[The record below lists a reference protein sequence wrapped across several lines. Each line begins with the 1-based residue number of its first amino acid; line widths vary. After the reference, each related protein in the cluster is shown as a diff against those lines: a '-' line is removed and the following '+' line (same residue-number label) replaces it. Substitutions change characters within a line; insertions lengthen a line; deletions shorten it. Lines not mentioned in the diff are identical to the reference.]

1 MIKLIKNEL
10 FKIFHKKS
18 IYVLAGIMLAFVILN
33 NIVYKVFYDDNSN
46 YISQTLND
54 SSWEIDYYSEELKNL
69 DINKESDKEEYIS
82 CKTSYDIAVLHSSY
96 QIGTWQYNI
105 IDTRLYDIIYN
116 INYYTYIEKND
127 KLLKEYQDKYD
138 YYINSFENNN
148 FKVFIKE
155 ELDSTQKEID
165 TLEKEKKAITSTKR
179 LKEIEDSL
187 NILYIKKEMINYRI
201 SNDVPYSN
209 SYLNT
214 AIEDYIDTYTYLNST
229 TVDSLS
235 YNEKIEYNNNL
246 SKNATSKYIID
257 NKIDLNQENTVR
269 NNLRCIFNSYEILIV
284 ILIIII
290 SGTIISN
297 EFNKGTI
304 KNLLIRPYKRSTIF
318 ISKYISSF
326 IILILSIIYLVFLEL
341 IVGGILFGLDSL
353 NIPIVVYNF
362 TTSSLVEYNIF
373 TYLGILILAKM
384 PLLILIMTLSITLST
399 ITLNSP
405 ISIAVPILGYTF
417 SGIIG
422 SLAMSFDLKWM
433 KYFPTMNWDLTEYLF
448 GGLPAFQYTSLS
460 HAIIISIIYF
470 AIMFTLSI
478 IVFNKKNIKN
488 I

>member
-127 KLLKEYQDKYD
+127 KILKEYQDKYD

-165 TLEKEKKAITSTKR
+165 TLEKEKKTITSTKR

-326 IILILSIIYLVFLEL
+326 IILILSIIYLVSLEL

-373 TYLGILILAKM
+373 TYLGILIIAKM

>member
-96 QIGTWQYNI
+96 QIGTWQYNL
-105 IDTRLYDIIYN
+105 IDNRLYDIIYN

-155 ELDSTQKEID
+155 ELDSIQKEIN
-165 TLEKEKKAITSTKR
+165 TLEKEKKTITSTKR

-187 NILYIKKEMINYRI
+187 NILYIKREMINYRI

-214 AIEDYIDTYTYLNST
+214 AIEDYIDTYTYLNNIN
-229 TVDSLS
+229 VDSLS

-246 SKNATSKYIID
+246 SQNATSKYIID

-269 NNLRCIFNSYEILIV
+269 NNLMCIFNSYEILIV

-326 IILILSIIYLVFLEL
+326 IILILSIIYLVSLEL

>member
-46 YISQTLND
+46 YTSQTLND

-127 KLLKEYQDKYD
+127 KILKEYQDKYD

-165 TLEKEKKAITSTKR
+165 TLEKEKKTITSTKR

-326 IILILSIIYLVFLEL
+326 IILILSIIYLIFLEL

>member
-46 YISQTLND
+46 YASQTLND

-127 KLLKEYQDKYD
+127 KILKEYQDKYD

-165 TLEKEKKAITSTKR
+165 TLEKEKKTITSTKR

-448 GGLPAFQYTSLS
+448 GGLPDFQYTSLS

>member
-33 NIVYKVFYDDNSN
+33 NIVYKVFYDDNNN
-46 YISQTLND
+46 YTSQTLND

-127 KLLKEYQDKYD
+127 KILKEYQDKYD

-165 TLEKEKKAITSTKR
+165 TLEKEKKTITSTKR
-179 LKEIEDSL
+179 LKEIENSL

-326 IILILSIIYLVFLEL
+326 IILILSIIYLIFLEL

-373 TYLGILILAKM
+373 TYLGILIIAKM

>member
-127 KLLKEYQDKYD
+127 KILKEYQDKYD

-165 TLEKEKKAITSTKR
+165 TLEKEKKTITSTKR

-187 NILYIKKEMINYRI
+187 NILYIKKKMINYRI

-326 IILILSIIYLVFLEL
+326 IILILSIIYLVSLEL

-384 PLLILIMTLSITLST
+384 PLLTLIMTLSITLST

>member
-18 IYVLAGIMLAFVILN
+18 SYVLAGIMLAFVILN
-33 NIVYKVFYDDNSN
+33 NIVYKVFYDDNNN

-127 KLLKEYQDKYD
+127 KILKEYQDKYD

-165 TLEKEKKAITSTKR
+165 TLEKEKKTITSTKR

-269 NNLRCIFNSYEILIV
+269 NNLMCIFNSYEILIV

-326 IILILSIIYLVFLEL
+326 IILILSIIYLVSLEL

>member
-127 KLLKEYQDKYD
+127 KILKEYQDKYD

-165 TLEKEKKAITSTKR
+165 TLEKEKKTITSTKR

-214 AIEDYIDTYTYLNST
+214 SIEDYIDTYTYLNST

-433 KYFPTMNWDLTEYLF
+433 KYFPTLNWDLTEYLF

>member
-127 KLLKEYQDKYD
+127 KILKEYQDKYD

-165 TLEKEKKAITSTKR
+165 TLEKEKKTITSTKR
-179 LKEIEDSL
+179 LKEIENSL

-269 NNLRCIFNSYEILIV
+269 NNLQCIFNSYEILIV

-326 IILILSIIYLVFLEL
+326 IILILSIIYLVSLEL

-384 PLLILIMTLSITLST
+384 PLLTLIMTLSITLST

>member
-127 KLLKEYQDKYD
+127 KILKEYQDKYD

-165 TLEKEKKAITSTKR
+165 TLEKEKKTITSTKR

-269 NNLRCIFNSYEILIV
+269 NNLQCIFNSYEILIV

-326 IILILSIIYLVFLEL
+326 IILILSIIYLVSLEL

>member
-18 IYVLAGIMLAFVILN
+18 IYVLAGIMFAFVMLN
-33 NIVYKVFYDDNSN
+33 NIVYKVFYDDSGNFSN
-46 YISQTLND
+46 QALND
-54 SSWEIDYYSEELKNL
+54 SSWEIEYYSQELKNL
-69 DINKESDKEEYIS
+69 DVNKESNKEEYVS
-82 CKTSYDIAVLHSSY
+82 YKTSYDIAVLHSSY
-96 QIGTWQYNI
+96 QIGTWQYNL
-105 IDTRLYDIIYN
+105 IDNRLYDIIYN

-165 TLEKEKKAITSTKR
+165 ALEKEKKTITSTKR

-214 AIEDYIDTYTYLNST
+214 AIEDYIDTCTYLNNIN
-229 TVDSLS
+229 VDSLS

-246 SKNATSKYIID
+246 SQNATSKYIID

-326 IILILSIIYLVFLEL
+326 IILILSIIYLVSLEL

>member
-165 TLEKEKKAITSTKR
+165 TLEKEKKTITSTKR

-326 IILILSIIYLVFLEL
+326 IILILSIIYLVSLEL

-373 TYLGILILAKM
+373 RYLGILILAKM

>member
-165 TLEKEKKAITSTKR
+165 TLEKEKKTITSTKR

-269 NNLRCIFNSYEILIV
+269 NNLMCIFNSYEILIV

>member
-127 KLLKEYQDKYD
+127 KILKEYQDKYD

-165 TLEKEKKAITSTKR
+165 TLEKEKKTITSTKR

-269 NNLRCIFNSYEILIV
+269 NNLQCIFNSYEILIV

-326 IILILSIIYLVFLEL
+326 IILILSIIYLVSLEL

-373 TYLGILILAKM
+373 TYLGILIIAKM

-460 HAIIISIIYF
+460 HSIIISIIYF

>member
-127 KLLKEYQDKYD
+127 KILKEYQDKYD

-165 TLEKEKKAITSTKR
+165 TLEKEKKTITSTKR

-187 NILYIKKEMINYRI
+187 NILYIKKKMINYRI

>member
-165 TLEKEKKAITSTKR
+165 TLEKEKKTITSTKR

-187 NILYIKKEMINYRI
+187 NILYIKKKMINYRI

-269 NNLRCIFNSYEILIV
+269 NNLQCIFNSYEILIV

-326 IILILSIIYLVFLEL
+326 IILILSIIYLVSLEL

>member
-46 YISQTLND
+46 YASQTLND

-165 TLEKEKKAITSTKR
+165 TLEKEKKTITSTKR

-269 NNLRCIFNSYEILIV
+269 NNLQCIFNSYEILIV

>member
-127 KLLKEYQDKYD
+127 KILKEYQDKYD

-165 TLEKEKKAITSTKR
+165 TLEKEKKTITSTKR

-269 NNLRCIFNSYEILIV
+269 NNLQCIFNSYEILIV

-326 IILILSIIYLVFLEL
+326 IILILSIIYLVSLEL

-373 TYLGILILAKM
+373 RYLGILILAKM

-460 HAIIISIIYF
+460 HSIIISIIYF

>member
-165 TLEKEKKAITSTKR
+165 TLEKEKKTITSTKR

-187 NILYIKKEMINYRI
+187 NILYIKKKMINYRI

-269 NNLRCIFNSYEILIV
+269 NNLQCIFNSYEILIV

>member
-127 KLLKEYQDKYD
+127 KILKEYQDKYD

-165 TLEKEKKAITSTKR
+165 TLEKEKKTITSTKR

-326 IILILSIIYLVFLEL
+326 IILILSIIYLVSLEL

-373 TYLGILILAKM
+373 RYLGILILAKM
-384 PLLILIMTLSITLST
+384 PLLTLIMTLSITLST

-460 HAIIISIIYF
+460 HSIIISIIYF

>member
-127 KLLKEYQDKYD
+127 KILKEYQDKYD

-165 TLEKEKKAITSTKR
+165 TLEKEKKTITSTKR

-326 IILILSIIYLVFLEL
+326 IILILSIIYLIFLEL

-373 TYLGILILAKM
+373 TYLGILIIAKM

>member
-82 CKTSYDIAVLHSSY
+82 CKTSYDIAVLHNSY

-165 TLEKEKKAITSTKR
+165 TLEKEKKTITSTKR

-269 NNLRCIFNSYEILIV
+269 NNLMCIFNSYEILIV

-433 KYFPTMNWDLTEYLF
+433 KYFPTINWDLTEYLF
-448 GGLPAFQYTSLS
+448 GGLPDFQYTSLS

>member
-127 KLLKEYQDKYD
+127 KILKEYQDKYD

-165 TLEKEKKAITSTKR
+165 TLEKEKKTITSTKR
-179 LKEIEDSL
+179 LKEIENSL

-326 IILILSIIYLVFLEL
+326 IILILSIIYLVSLEL

-373 TYLGILILAKM
+373 TYLGILIIAKM

>member
-33 NIVYKVFYDDNSN
+33 NIVYKEFYDDNSN

-127 KLLKEYQDKYD
+127 KILKEYQDKYD

-165 TLEKEKKAITSTKR
+165 TLEKEKKTITSTKR

-187 NILYIKKEMINYRI
+187 NILYIKKKMINYRI

>member
-127 KLLKEYQDKYD
+127 KILKEYQDKYD

-165 TLEKEKKAITSTKR
+165 TLEKEKKTITSTKR

-269 NNLRCIFNSYEILIV
+269 NNLQCIFNSYEILIV

>member
-127 KLLKEYQDKYD
+127 KILKEYQDKYD

-165 TLEKEKKAITSTKR
+165 TLEKEKKTITSTKR

-326 IILILSIIYLVFLEL
+326 VILILSIIYLVSLEL

-373 TYLGILILAKM
+373 RYLGILIIAKM

-460 HAIIISIIYF
+460 HSIIISIIYF

>member
-165 TLEKEKKAITSTKR
+165 TLEKEKKTITSTKR

-373 TYLGILILAKM
+373 TYLGILIIAKM

-478 IVFNKKNIKN
+478 IVFNKKNINN

>member
-127 KLLKEYQDKYD
+127 KILKEYQDKYD

-165 TLEKEKKAITSTKR
+165 TLEKEKKTITSTKR

-373 TYLGILILAKM
+373 TYLGILIIAKM

>member
-127 KLLKEYQDKYD
+127 KILKEYQDKYD

-165 TLEKEKKAITSTKR
+165 TLEKEKKTITSTKR
-179 LKEIEDSL
+179 LKEIENSL

-326 IILILSIIYLVFLEL
+326 IILILSIIYLVSLEL

>member
-165 TLEKEKKAITSTKR
+165 TLEKEKKTITSTKR

-269 NNLRCIFNSYEILIV
+269 NNLQCIFNSYEILIV

-326 IILILSIIYLVFLEL
+326 IILILSIIYLVSLEL

>member
-165 TLEKEKKAITSTKR
+165 TLEKEKKTITSTKR

>member
-18 IYVLAGIMLAFVILN
+18 IYVLAGIMFAFVMLN
-33 NIVYKVFYDDNSN
+33 NIVYKVFYDDSGNFSN
-46 YISQTLND
+46 QALND
-54 SSWEIDYYSEELKNL
+54 SSWEIEYYSQELKNL
-69 DINKESDKEEYIS
+69 DVNKESNKEEYVS
-82 CKTSYDIAVLHSSY
+82 YKTSYDVAVLHSSY
-96 QIGTWQYNI
+96 QIGTWQYNL
-105 IDTRLYDIIYN
+105 IDNRLYDIIYN

-165 TLEKEKKAITSTKR
+165 TLEKEKKTITSTKR

-214 AIEDYIDTYTYLNST
+214 AIEDYIDTYTYLNNIN
-229 TVDSLS
+229 VDSLS

-246 SKNATSKYIID
+246 SQNATSKYIID

-269 NNLRCIFNSYEILIV
+269 NNLMCIFNSYEILIV

-326 IILILSIIYLVFLEL
+326 IILILSIIYLVSLEL

>member
-127 KLLKEYQDKYD
+127 KILKEYQDKYD

-165 TLEKEKKAITSTKR
+165 TLEKEKKTITSTKR

-326 IILILSIIYLVFLEL
+326 IILILSIIYLVSLEL

-373 TYLGILILAKM
+373 RYLGILILAKM

>member
-18 IYVLAGIMLAFVILN
+18 IYVLAGIMFAFVMLN
-33 NIVYKVFYDDNSN
+33 NILYKAFYDDSGNFSN
-46 YISQTLND
+46 QALND
-54 SSWEIDYYSEELKNL
+54 SSWEIEYYSQELKNL
-69 DINKESDKEEYIS
+69 DVNKESNKEEYVS
-82 CKTSYDIAVLHSSY
+82 YKTSYDVAVLHSSY
-96 QIGTWQYNI
+96 QIGTWQYNL
-105 IDTRLYDIIYN
+105 IDNRLYDIIYN

-165 TLEKEKKAITSTKR
+165 TLEKEKKTITSTKR

-246 SKNATSKYIID
+246 SQNATSKYIID

-269 NNLRCIFNSYEILIV
+269 NNLMCIFNSYEILIV

-326 IILILSIIYLVFLEL
+326 IILILSIIYLVSLEL

>member
-46 YISQTLND
+46 YASQTLND

-326 IILILSIIYLVFLEL
+326 IILILSIIYLVSLEL

>member
-127 KLLKEYQDKYD
+127 KILKEYQDKYD

-165 TLEKEKKAITSTKR
+165 TLEKEKKTITSTKR

-326 IILILSIIYLVFLEL
+326 IILILSIIYLIFLEL

>member
-127 KLLKEYQDKYD
+127 KILKEYQDKYD

-165 TLEKEKKAITSTKR
+165 TLEKEKKTITSTKR

-326 IILILSIIYLVFLEL
+326 IILILSIIYLVSLEL

-373 TYLGILILAKM
+373 TYLGILIIAKM

-460 HAIIISIIYF
+460 HSIIISIIYF

>member
-165 TLEKEKKAITSTKR
+165 TLEKEKKTITSTKR

-326 IILILSIIYLVFLEL
+326 IILILSIIYLIFLEL

-373 TYLGILILAKM
+373 TYLGILIIAKM

>member
-127 KLLKEYQDKYD
+127 KILKEYQDKYD

-165 TLEKEKKAITSTKR
+165 TLEKEKKTITSTKR

-326 IILILSIIYLVFLEL
+326 VILILSIIYLVSLEL

-373 TYLGILILAKM
+373 TYLGILIIAKM

>member
-1 MIKLIKNEL
+1 ME
-10 FKIFHKKS
+10 
-18 IYVLAGIMLAFVILN
+18 ILHEFLTN
-33 NIVYKVFYDDNSN
+33 LVNI
-46 YISQTLND
+46 
-54 SSWEIDYYSEELKNL
+54 
-69 DINKESDKEEYIS
+69 
-82 CKTSYDIAVLHSSY
+82 
-96 QIGTWQYNI
+96 
-105 IDTRLYDIIYN
+105 
-116 INYYTYIEKND
+116 
-127 KLLKEYQDKYD
+127 
-138 YYINSFENNN
+138 
-148 FKVFIKE
+148 
-155 ELDSTQKEID
+155 
-165 TLEKEKKAITSTKR
+165 AIT
-179 LKEIEDSL
+179 LFE
-187 NILYIKKEMINYRI
+187 
-201 SNDVPYSN
+201 
-209 SYLNT
+209 
-214 AIEDYIDTYTYLNST
+214 
-229 TVDSLS
+229 
-235 YNEKIEYNNNL
+235 
-246 SKNATSKYIID
+246 
-257 NKIDLNQENTVR
+257 
-269 NNLRCIFNSYEILIV
+269 LIGV
-284 ILIIII
+284 IIIII